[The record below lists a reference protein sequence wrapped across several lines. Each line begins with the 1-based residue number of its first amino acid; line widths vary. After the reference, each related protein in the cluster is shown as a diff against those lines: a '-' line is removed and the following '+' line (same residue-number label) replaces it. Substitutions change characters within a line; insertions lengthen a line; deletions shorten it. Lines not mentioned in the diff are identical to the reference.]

1 MKKLILLGLMSA
13 FADCSAMD
21 DSRRQFA
28 GLESS
33 LHKRLPFGANRLP
46 SSASK
51 VFEGEVYDHSDKLS
65 VVCAFSDLEK
75 NNVQIEQVQ
84 EDKESPIF
92 LSIQQGVTNLS
103 NLKNTLGEAYSRL
116 KFVSIPNSVEEL
128 CERCFFS
135 CQSLSRI
142 TFGEASSLKL
152 IGKEAFYDGGLCEI
166 QIPDCVEELGDECFY
181 GCESLSRVTFGEA
194 SSLKLIGKKAFCN
207 SGLREIHIP
216 NGVEKLCERCFFS
229 CQSLS
234 RVTFGEASS
243 LKLIGKEAFLLSHL
257 REIHIPDCV
266 EELCVCCFASC
277 RLLSRVTFG
286 EKPCLKRIGKRAFI
300 FSDFIFC
307 AFFCTFREIRI
318 PDGVKELCE
327 SCFDGCKLLSRVTF
341 GEKPCLKRIGVKAFC
356 NSGIREIHIPDSVE
370 ELGVEC
376 FYVCKSLSCVT
387 FGEASSLKIVG
398 KGAFR
403 ESGLCEVYA
412 PKNVQEL
419 IEQALAGT
427 KLDGKAIFSDPQ

>member
-116 KFVSIPNSVEEL
+116 KFVSIPNSVEE
-128 CERCFFS
+128 
-135 CQSLSRI
+135 
-142 TFGEASSLKL
+142 
-152 IGKEAFYDGGLCEI
+152 
-166 QIPDCVEELGDECFY
+166 
-181 GCESLSRVTFGEA
+181 
-194 SSLKLIGKKAFCN
+194 
-207 SGLREIHIP
+207 
-216 NGVEKLCERCFFS
+216 LCERCFFS